1 MAASAKVVNKQVKFT
16 LTFRRLPKKVGV
28 KPTQVIARL
37 KQVIKQVKSSPQSPT
52 YLLLDN
58 CAFRL
63 VERVG
68 DNIPRYAIL
77 SHTWGPD
84 SDEVTFKDITKG
96 RGKSKPGYHKL
107 TFCSKQAAK
116 DGIEFFWVDTCCIDK
131 TSSAELTEAINSMFK
146 WYQKADRCYALLS
159 DVSTGSSASEITPE
173 VWGSKFQSSRWFKR
187 GWTLQE
193 LLAPVFVDFFSQDGE
208 WIGDKTSL
216 LQAVHDATR
225 IPAQALQG
233 GALSQFSTD
242 ERMSWTEG
250 RETTREEDRAY
261 SLLGVFDIHMP
272 LIYGEGQQKAFAR
285 LRRGIE
291 VSRRVQSLIKPP
303 WTVPFRRDDDFVN
316 RDSLDKVCRI
326 CAQPAG
332 RASLVGLGGIG
343 KSQIAIEYAYRVR
356 DQSPAKWVFWVHA
369 GTRARFEDEFRRIA
383 EAIKMNGW
391 DDPKVN
397 VLRLVRN
404 WLCNESNG
412 KWTMVVDNA
421 DDADVF
427 FNNTSQSRS
436 GSSSD
441 QQVDLLSDYLPQSPN
456 GSILITS

>member
-1 MAASAKVVNKQVKFT
+1 MRLLQ
-16 LTFRRLPKKVGV
+16 RLP
-28 KPTQVIARL
+28 
-37 KQVIKQVKSSPQSPT
+37 
-52 YLLLDN
+52 DN
-58 CAFRL
+58 DDFCL

-68 DNIPRYAIL
+68 NNIPRYAIL
-77 SHTWGPD
+77 SHTWGLD
-84 SDEVTFKDITKG
+84 DNEVTFEDIAKDA
-96 RGKSKPGYHKL
+96 GKSKLGYYKL
-107 TFCSKQAAK
+107 KFCSQQAAK
-116 DGIEFFWVDTCCIDK
+116 DGLDFFWIDTCCIDK
-131 TSSAELTEAINSMFK
+131 TSSAELSEAINSMFK
-146 WYQKADRCYALLS
+146 WYQRADKCYALLS
-159 DVSTGSSASEITPE
+159 DVSISNSPVETAPE
-173 VWGSKFQSSRWFKR
+173 VWGPRFQSSRWFKR

-193 LLAPVFVDFFSQDGE
+193 LLAPKSVDFFSQDGE
-208 WIGDKTSL
+208 RIGDKTSL

-250 RETTREEDRAY
+250 RETTREEDGAY
-261 SLLGVFDIHMP
+261 ALLGVFDIHMP
-272 LIYGEGQQKAFAR
+272 LIYGEGRQKAFAP
-285 LRRGIE
+285 LRREIE

-343 KSQIAIEYAYRVR
+343 KSQIAIEYTYRVR

-383 EAIKMNGW
+383 EATKMDGW

-397 VLRLVRN
+397 VLRLVRK
-404 WLCNESNG
+404 WLCDESNG
-412 KWTMVVDNA
+412 QWTMVVDNA

-427 FNNTSQSRS
+427 FINTSQSRS